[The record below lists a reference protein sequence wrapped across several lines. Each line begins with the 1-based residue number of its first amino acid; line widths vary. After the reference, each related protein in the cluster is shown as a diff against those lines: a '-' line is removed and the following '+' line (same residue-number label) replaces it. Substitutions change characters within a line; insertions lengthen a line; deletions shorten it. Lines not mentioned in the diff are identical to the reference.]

1 MTSDRIELTE
11 EARADLRDVL
21 GYIVERN
28 PAAAENLR
36 SAIERTVAA
45 LALTAPRMDGVLVGL
60 RDGSDAR
67 RVYVHPVAIV
77 YEREPGVLRV
87 LRVYHHAREPIA
99 R

>member
-11 EARADLRDVL
+11 DARADLRDVI
-21 GYIVERN
+21 GYIAERN
-28 PAAAENLR
+28 PTAAEALR
-36 SAIERTVAA
+36 AAVERAVAS
-45 LALTAPRMDGVLVGL
+45 LASTEPRVDGVLVGL

-67 RVYVHPVAIV
+67 RVFVHPVAIF

-87 LRVYHHAREPIA
+87 LRVYHHAREPIT

>member
-11 EARADLRDVL
+11 EARADLREVL

-28 PAAAENLR
+28 PAAGENLR

-45 LALTAPRMDGVLVGL
+45 LALTAPRMDGVLVVL

-67 RVYVHPVAIV
+67 RVYVHPVAIF

>member
-11 EARADLRDVL
+11 EARTDLREVVR
-21 GYIVERN
+21 YIVERN
-28 PAAAENLR
+28 PAAGENLR

-67 RVYVHPVAIV
+67 RVCVHPVAIF